1 MKGTLSL
8 SRIAKDGKPA
18 ILVQVRGN
26 VGDEN
31 RAKLDALNMLPAVDI
46 ANCRQ
51 ITVTTPAELDTIR
64 NALLEQGIVDGPS
77 K

>member
-1 MKGTLSL
+1 MKGTLAL
-8 SRIAKDGKPA
+8 SKIMKDGKLA

-31 RAKLDALNMLPAVDI
+31 RAKLDALNMTPVCDI
-46 ANCRQ
+46 SNCRQ
-51 ITVTTPAELDTIR
+51 ITVTTPAELDAIR
-64 NALLEQGIVDGPS
+64 NALPEQGIVDGPS